1 MRLLACLLVFAC
13 LCLGGTG
20 CALFNKKPGEGK
32 GPAGNGGSKEPAKF
46 PGGGG
51 NGGGGSGN
59 SADPLHGSA
68 SAATGDY
75 GSIIAGTVIDKF
87 NNRPKEAYVRWVC
100 LDDPKKQEAPID
112 VAVSPEGYFTIRGLK
127 NNGQY
132 KLIARAKDGGRMI
145 AGVTYTKSPNIH
157 VLIRMTED
165 MVNADTPPIPTTP
178 VYTKEPPPKKEAA
191 KPEAAK
197 PPDKKP
203 AATAQ
208 APWGSVKEANGTVGN
223 TPASS
228 IPNLSAPIPIPP
240 PAPAT
245 PAAGWVPGIVDNRT
259 TWPPVGNINPPAKMI
274 GAPIPI
280 PGGPGSTPGNSN
292 PNFTPARVPSC
303 VLVGNQLINL
313 ALYDLN
319 HQPWELK
326 TNRRGKLVLLD
337 FWGTMCLPCRETI
350 PHLRILQEQYGQAG
364 LEVVGIA
371 CESGG
376 TFEEEAK
383 KVQSIGQRLNINYR
397 QLLSGDNCP
406 VRNQFNIRTIPTLIL
421 IDENGWILWRT
432 DSALNAHQREEL
444 ELLIKRRLGV

>member
-1 MRLLACLLVFAC
+1 VRLVACLLVFAC

-32 GPAGNGGSKEPAKF
+32 TGNGGSKEPAKF
-46 PGGGG
+46 PSG
-51 NGGGGSGN
+51 NGGGRGN
-59 SADPLHGSA
+59 GTSADPLHGGA
-68 SAATGDY
+68 SPHTGDQE
-75 GSIIAGTVIDKF
+75 GLIAGTVIDKF
-87 NNRPKEAYVRWVC
+87 NNRPKDAYVRWVC
-100 LDDPKKQEAPID
+100 LDDPKKEEAPID

-132 KLIARAKDGGRMI
+132 KLMARARDGNHMI

-157 VLIRMTED
+157 VLIRLTEEGAT
-165 MVNADTPPIPTTP
+165 ADTPPLPTTP
-178 VYTKEPPPKKEAA
+178 VYTKDPPPKKAA
-191 KPEAAK
+191 AAPADNKP
-197 PPDKKP
+197 
-203 AATAQ
+203 ATAQ
-208 APWGSVKEANGTVGN
+208 TPWGSANQAKGTVGN

-259 TWPPVGNINPPAKMI
+259 TWPPVGNINPPAKLI
-274 GAPIPI
+274 GTPIPI
-280 PGGPGSTPGNSN
+280 PGDSTAGNTS
-292 PNFTPARVPSC
+292 PNFTPTRVPSC
-303 VLVGNQLINL
+303 VLVGNQLVNL
-313 ALYDLN
+313 ALFDLN

-337 FWGTMCLPCRETI
+337 FWGTMCLPCRESI

-371 CESGG
+371 CEGG
-376 TFEEEAK
+376 GNFTEEAN
-383 KVQSIGQRLNINYR
+383 KVQSVGQRLGINYR
-397 QLLSGDNCP
+397 QLLSRDNCP
-406 VRNQFNIRTIPTLIL
+406 VRNQFHIRTIPTLIL
-421 IDENGWILWRT
+421 IDENGWILWRS